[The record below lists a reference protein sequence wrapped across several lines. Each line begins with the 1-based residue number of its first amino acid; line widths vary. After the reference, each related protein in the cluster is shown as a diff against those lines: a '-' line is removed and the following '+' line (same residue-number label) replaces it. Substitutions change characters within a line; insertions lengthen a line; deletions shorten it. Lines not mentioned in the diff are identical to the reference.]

1 MPKRSEFC
9 CKRMVRAEF
18 AIHLE
23 EMMMSRMS
31 LKMKLGVGFGTLLV
45 ILALMGV
52 VGYRALTQLVDAAH
66 EVDQI
71 MAKQDMATTVEEA
84 VEKQTTAYAG
94 FCSWAARISV
104 RLVVS
109 AQMVLCLKV
118 VNPKDAKERSQRGKE
133 IFTAGAQK
141 EDARE
146 ISISGVE
153 KTKELLIAG
162 KRNKGLRGPSL
173 VRLMSYRFED
183 DSRCV
188 GRVRPVALRPFPQTR
203 RSG

>member
-31 LKMKLGVGFGTLLV
+31 LKMKLGVGFGTLLL

-84 VEKQTTAYAG
+84 VEKQTTGVRG
-94 FCSWAARISV
+94 FLLLGREDMLKHDEEGKQEYTEHMAQLDKVLVSEEGR
-104 RLVVS
+104 RLH
-109 AQMVLCLKV
+109 
-118 VNPKDAKERSQRGKE
+118 KE
-133 IFTAGAQK
+133 IAQGYAKFRPFCDKEIELRRAG
-141 EDARE
+141 
-146 ISISGVE
+146 
-153 KTKELLIAG
+153 KTKEATELLVKPEVTEARKDRKG
-162 KRNKGLRGPSL
+162 AKKSLPQGHRKR
-173 VRLMSYRFED
+173 
-183 DSRCV
+183 
-188 GRVRPVALRPFPQTR
+188 T
-203 RSG
+203 